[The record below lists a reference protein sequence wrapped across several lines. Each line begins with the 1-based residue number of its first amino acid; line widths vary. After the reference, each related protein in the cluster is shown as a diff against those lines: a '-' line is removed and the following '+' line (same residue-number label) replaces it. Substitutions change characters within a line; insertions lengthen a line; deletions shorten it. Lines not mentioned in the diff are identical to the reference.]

1 MPHTSRNKSPVG
13 RSKSRGSGASTPPP
27 DLTDCF
33 FDHLEGEKV
42 EKTAFVKSMKK
53 QQKQRAP
60 DLRRPSAILPLDAN
74 IGDLLSDDPAVVP
87 PNLTD
92 CFFDHLEGEKVE
104 KLAFISSMRRQAASS
119 RSSEGLRRPSAA
131 LIDNMASLDLEL
143 LEGIDELACPAAPA
157 LRSVTSS
164 GSKSPT
170 NMTDKFFDHLEGKSQ
185 VVHAP
190 PKSPK
195 SPKTRKKKK
204 SGRPPVAE
212 QKGNVPPQ
220 RNKLTRRKDPRTV
233 ESCYGNQHPTVQQL
247 RIPMSDDESLRVIDV
262 DF

>member
-1 MPHTSRNKSPVG
+1 MPHSSRNKSPAG
-13 RSKSRGSGASTPPP
+13 KSKPSNSRRGSGESTPPP

-53 QQKQRAP
+53 QEKERAP
-60 DLRRPSAILPLDAN
+60 DLRRPSAILPMDAN
-74 IGDLLSDDPAVVP
+74 LGDLLSGDPVAVIP
-87 PNLTD
+87 SNLTD

-119 RSSEGLRRPSAA
+119 RSSENLRRPSA

-143 LEGIDELACPAAPA
+143 LEGIDELECPAAPA
-157 LRSVTSS
+157 LRPVTSS
-164 GSKSPT
+164 DSKSPT
-170 NMTDKFFDHLEGKSQ
+170 NMTDKFFDHLEGKTQ
-185 VVHAP
+185 VVRAP

-195 SPKTRKKKK
+195 TKKK

-212 QKGNVPPQ
+212 QKNAVPP
-220 RNKLTRRKDPRTV
+220 RRKPIRRKDPRTV

-247 RIPMSDDESLRVIDV
+247 RIPMSDDESLRVIEV